1 MLFFAIFIWLAVVV
15 YQACLGYGTAYRLT
29 KMGAD
34 NGTALFGW
42 IFVTSL
48 AALVPGLGFYIWNKY
63 KNIDVPEDKF
73 LADADGSSKPAT
85 LRNSGGFFSF
95 GNSRKKKKDQNVS
108 KMITCEKC
116 GREYDSFFQA
126 CSGCGHRDL
135 NRRNQ

>member
-1 MLFFAIFIWLAVVV
+1 MMFFGIFIWFAVFI
-15 YQACLGYGTAYRLT
+15 YQVCLGYGTAYRLT

-42 IFVTSL
+42 IFVTGL
-48 AALVPGLGFYIWNKY
+48 AAIIPGLGFYIWNKY

-73 LADADGSSKPAT
+73 LAGSDGTSTTAAPT
-85 LRNSGGFFSF
+85 RGGFFNF
-95 GNSRKKKKDQNVS
+95 GNSRKKKKDQNAN

-116 GREYDSFFQA
+116 GREYDSFYQA